1 MKKSTLYAWI
11 LAIIMTIPFA
21 ILFMMMLSEPAEPG
35 FIESKLEE
43 SFDGVILG
51 LPAGLSPD
59 MTVEPPTNIASNALG
74 FAQFIY
80 YVLPIVFLIPYI
92 WYVISLFKFK
102 RKKANENEK
111 ENKDDER
118 EDKLLECRDIFRNL
132 FWVSFILGRIYGT
145 LLGSICTIGKPIIY
159 LYPEQTQEVSVKLG
173 NEELVTVSYPK
184 YEDSWKVV
192 AEPNGD
198 LTDLETG
205 RKLYALYYESEA
217 LTCFKVEDEGFVI
230 KGEDSAEFLEEKLE
244 ILGLNYKEAEEFI
257 VYWLPKLEAN
267 KYNYIR
273 FATREEIE
281 KNMPLEIS
289 GEPDSVIRVIM
300 TYKGLRKPIEVREQ
314 QLTTPLREGFVVVE
328 WGGTE
333 IK

>member
-1 MKKSTLYAWI
+1 MKKSTLYGWLLALIMIAIFI
-11 LAIIMTIPFA
+11 LTAVSVSQETSCGIIEGMKD
-21 ILFMMMLSEPAEPG
+21 EVG
-35 FIESKLEE
+35 
-43 SFDGVILG
+43 DGVILG
-51 LPAGLSPD
+51 MPAGLNPD
-59 MTVEPPTNIASNALG
+59 TSIIKNGSATNFRFNVLG
-74 FAQFIY
+74 YVQLLFRGCFIG
-80 YVLPIVFLIPYI
+80 FLINYI
-92 WYVISLFKFK
+92 FWARCLKNAEVDEEYFV
-102 RKKANENEK
+102 EK
-111 ENKDDER
+111 
-118 EDKLLECRDIFRNL
+118 RDIARTL
-132 FWVSFILGRIYGT
+132 FWVSLILGWILAEMCGV
-145 LLGSICTIGKPIIY
+145 LVSIDKPIIY

-184 YEDSWKVV
+184 YEDSWEVS

-205 RKLYALYYESEA
+205 RKLYALYYESNA
-217 LTCFKVEDEGFVI
+217 LTRFKVEDEGFVI

-300 TYKGLRKPIEVREQ
+300 TYKGLRKPIEVKEQ
-314 QLTTPLREGFVVVE
+314 KLTTPSREGFVVVE